1 MENKEEIVDVK
12 SVVEVSAED
21 GDAPIYQVESLC
33 MRCGENVSFLN
44 SSYSK
49 PYFFLILTFFLP
61 LRMCFNLDQGVTRFL
76 LTLIPHFRK
85 VWNVIICVYS

>member
-12 SVVEVSAED
+12 SVVEAVSAED

-44 SSYSK
+44 SNYSK
-49 PYFFLILTFFLP
+49 PYFFLILTLFFA
-61 LRMCFNLDQGVTRFL
+61 T
-76 LTLIPHFRK
+76 T
-85 VWNVIICVYS
+85 NVF